1 MKRLLRIA
9 EILLPITALVL
20 LIVQVIISNELAT
33 LGKKMATLDRE
44 VRIETE
50 AKESLTIAV
59 ASASSLLQL
68 RERALAEG
76 FVEPTTK
83 QILNL
88 SLQVPV
94 ALDIGHTAPITPL
107 Q

>member
-1 MKRLLRIA
+1 MNRLVRIA
-9 EILLPITALVL
+9 EIFLPITALVL
-20 LIVQVIISNELAT
+20 LIIQVVISNELAT

-44 VRIETE
+44 VRMHSE
-50 AKESLTIAV
+50 ARESLTIAV

-76 FVEPTTK
+76 FVEPGTK

-94 ALDIGHTAPITPL
+94 ALDTNHSAPLVPV